1 MTLGA
6 RVGPKRGSVLRRS
19 DMSWMTLEDEADLHA
34 LAAVQCE
41 EADPTHCALCAA
53 RALLAVAPEPQT
65 AARTGAQQT
74 QRTHTFEFPGSG
86 AYFERQL
93 DTTDAWIR
101 SRTRIAERRVA

>member
-6 RVGPKRGSVLRRS
+6 RAGPKAWPSSEAGRS
-19 DMSWMTLEDEADLHA
+19 DMSRMTLEDEADLHA
-34 LAAVQCE
+34 LAAVQCD

-74 QRTHTFEFPGSG
+74 QRT
-86 AYFERQL
+86 
-93 DTTDAWIR
+93 
-101 SRTRIAERRVA
+101 RTRPG

>member
-1 MTLGA
+1 
-6 RVGPKRGSVLRRS
+6 
-19 DMSWMTLEDEADLHA
+19 MSWMTLEDEADLHA

-74 QRTHTFEFPGSG
+74 QRTHTRPG
-86 AYFERQL
+86 
-93 DTTDAWIR
+93 
-101 SRTRIAERRVA
+101 